1 MIRHTFAAVAVTLF
15 TGAPG
20 LAEPEQSAPPSPDVL
35 DFTMDRLDGTPEDLS
50 VYRGKVV
57 MIVNTASLCGLT
69 PQYEGL
75 QALYEKHRDDGFVI
89 LGFPANNFGG
99 QEPGTH
105 EQIREFCKSN
115 YNVTFPLFAKVSVKG
130 DDICPLYGFL
140 TQETPE
146 EIRGPIKWNFQ
157 KYLVNRNGQVV
168 TRFLPSMSDDS
179 AEIRKKIE
187 SLLRAP
193 RPDEAEKS

>member
-35 DFTMDRLDGTPEDLS
+35 DFTMDRLDGTPEDLN

-99 QEPGTH
+99 QEPGTD
-105 EQIREFCKSN
+105 EEIAEFCSKN
-115 YNVTFPLFAKVSVKG
+115 YDVAFPMFSKISVKG
-130 DDICPLYGFL
+130 EDQHPLYERL
-140 TQETPE
+140 TGQPE
-146 EIRGPIKWNFQ
+146 PIGGPVTWNFQ
-157 KYLVNRNGQVV
+157 KYLIDRTGKVV
-168 TRFLPSMSDDS
+168 TKFGPRTTPMDADLT
-179 AEIRKKIE
+179 ARIE
-187 SLLRAP
+187 ALLGETP
-193 RPDEAEKS
+193 GS